1 MMPMYLLDGDK
12 KALESVIKE
21 QRIRIGRGLITITP
35 VPEAGLVP
43 EEDVKKTF
51 ESQQKVIDGL
61 SEKNKRYEKEIDG
74 LKARLAELDSHVD
87 DTKDV
92 PEEDN
97 KKVGQTDTKKVSSE
111 DDKAADVQDEKKV
124 SASKSKK

>member
-1 MMPMYLLDGDK
+1 MMPMYLLDGDR

-21 QRIRIGRGLITITP
+21 QRIRIGRGLITVTP
-35 VPEAGLVP
+35 VSEAGLIP

-51 ESQQKVIDGL
+51 ESQQKVIDEL
-61 SEKNKRYEKEIDG
+61 SEKNKSYEKEIDG